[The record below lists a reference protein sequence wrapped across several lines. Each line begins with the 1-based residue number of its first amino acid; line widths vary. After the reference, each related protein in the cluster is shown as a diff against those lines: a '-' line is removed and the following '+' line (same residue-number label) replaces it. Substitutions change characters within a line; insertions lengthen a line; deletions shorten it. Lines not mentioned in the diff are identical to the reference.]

1 MAKDSRTIRGE
12 IKTPLDGSW
21 EIPKDKA
28 TRDDAHLDLTTFY
41 PYRLSILN
49 IAVSK
54 SISQLYA
61 DRFNLNRHEW
71 RIIAALG
78 DQQPLTATDI
88 AKITSMEKMPVS
100 RGVAKLIE
108 DEMIEATENASDRRQ
123 KTLRLSK
130 KGTTIYKQIV
140 PLAQAREDYIL
151 SGLTPDEYA
160 ELNRLLGKTYEKALE
175 LQRRG

>member
-1 MAKDSRTIRGE
+1 MAKDNRTKGGE
-12 IKTPLDGSW
+12 IKTPLDSSW
-21 EIPKDKA
+21 DIPS
-28 TRDDAHLDLTTFY
+28 DDARRDSTHLDLTTFY
-41 PYRLSILN
+41 PYRLSILS

-71 RIIAALG
+71 RVIAALG

-100 RGVAKLIE
+100 RAVTKLIE
-108 DEMIEATENASDRRQ
+108 DDRVEASENTHDRRQ
-123 KTLRLSK
+123 KTLRLTK

-151 SGLTPDEYA
+151 SGLSPDEYA

-175 LQRRG
+175 LQRQG

>member
-1 MAKDSRTIRGE
+1 MTKDNRMKGEE

-21 EIPKDKA
+21 EIADGAPPRDE
-28 TRDDAHLDLTTFY
+28 TRLDLTTFY

-49 IAVSK
+49 IAVST

-61 DRFNLNRHEW
+61 DRFNLSAREW
-71 RIIAALG
+71 RVIAALG

-100 RGVAKLIE
+100 RAVTKLI
-108 DEMIEATENASDRRQ
+108 DEGRIEATENTSDRRQ
-123 KTLRLSK
+123 KTLRLTK